1 MHFQN
6 FSQKTSVFDE
16 FDLGINSVLRF
27 NFSSVDSGF
36 IVVMEAS
43 NIAEWLQIS

>member
-1 MHFQN
+1 
-6 FSQKTSVFDE
+6 
-16 FDLGINSVLRF
+16 LRF

-43 NIAEWLQIS
+43 NIAEWLQISWICLFSRN